1 MFVVT
6 SGEIDLSFP
15 ATMGFSSWIFALT
28 VQAGYDPFLVV
39 DTGED
44 EAFRARFAG
53 TGQRAL
59 LDLTPVV
66 TIGNTTIYAIR

>member
-1 MFVVT
+1 LG
-6 SGEIDLSFP
+6 SIRK
-15 ATMGFSSWIFALT
+15 
-28 VQAGYDPFLVV
+28 AGYDPFLVV

-44 EAFRARFAG
+44 EAFRERFAG

-59 LDLTPVV
+59 LGLTPVV